1 MKSKQ
6 DNLRGFRGLLRREIR
21 ETKERSRNDREME
34 QLKQDQE
41 NIKIDC
47 WLEKDKENNWM
58 FIRLSF
64 KKPLIPND
72 FIPELKM
79 SLGEIFNEHF

>member
-21 ETKERSRNDREME
+21 ETKERSRNEREVE
-34 QLKQDQE
+34 QLKKE
-41 NIKIDC
+41 NESIKIDC

-58 FIRLSF
+58 FIRLYF
-64 KKPLIPND
+64 KTPLIPND
-72 FIPELKM
+72 FIPIIEM
-79 SLGEIFNEHF
+79 SLGEIFREHF

>member
-1 MKSKQ
+1 MSGKQ

-21 ETKERSRNDREME
+21 RTAEEARNEREIEKMKKDN
-34 QLKQDQE
+34 E

-58 FIRLSF
+58 FIRLYF

-72 FIPELKM
+72 FIPIIEM

>member
-1 MKSKQ
+1 MSSKQ

-58 FIRLSF
+58 FIRLYF
-64 KKPLIPND
+64 NKPLIPND
-72 FIPELKM
+72 FIPIIEM
-79 SLGEIFNEHF
+79 SLGEIFREHF